1 MKCGS
6 RVLLWWLGLALL
18 VLLAIILPPTKSGAQ
33 ERSPAFRA
41 LYPDADPFL
50 RSIHATAQVKI
61 PRQRFSGI
69 TVPHHLLAADL
80 IAHAF
85 RIAQGERYDKIIVL
99 FPDHFKKTRLPFA
112 TTVRDFQTVFGAVKT
127 NQQDATRLL
136 AHRGLV
142 EASDLFEKDHGIGAI
157 LPYVRH
163 YFPDVAVVPI
173 AVALGSQKA
182 QWDQLVSALGGV
194 VTDKTL
200 IIQSTDFSH
209 YLPPHEAFQRDQEV
223 LNILSA
229 GDLDAVADLVQPKH
243 LDSRGA
249 QYVQMRLQREH
260 FQARPVVILNR
271 NSQAYSD
278 RLESETTSYVVQVYP
293 VRESKPVI
301 RQYEDKSSKTYCFVG
316 DTFFGRHMLDLVVSA
331 DRARRLLAE
340 MKSVLNGC
348 PLIVNLE
355 GVLVEEMPSN
365 LGKTM
370 LAMPAAL
377 SIEWLKALN
386 VVAVSVANNHV
397 RDLGDSPFQDMIDIL
412 TAAGIRVLR
421 HGEIQDLGPFRVV
434 ALTDLNSTGERRTDL
449 IGRDD
454 IELLAQASAAPP
466 LFAFPHWGTEY
477 DERPGA
483 RELELADGLR
493 RSAVSLIVGAHPHR
507 ASKAIEALA
516 GGEAQ
521 LVYSLGNFLF
531 DQRSELV
538 SGALLEVTLFDQG
551 TFFTRL
557 IPLPNFYKDAVRAT
571 P

>member
-6 RVLLWWLGLALL
+6 RVLLRWLGLALL
-18 VLLAIILPPTKSGAQ
+18 VVFAIVPPTKCEAQ
-33 ERSPAFRA
+33 ERSPAFSA
-41 LYPDADPFL
+41 LYLDAGPFL
-50 RSIHATAQVKI
+50 RSIHATGQVKI
-61 PRQRFSGI
+61 SRQRISGI

-85 RIAQGERYDKIIVL
+85 RIAQGERYDKIIIL

-112 TTVRDFQTVFGAVKT
+112 TTVRDFQTVFGAVRT
-127 NQQDATRLL
+127 NQPDATRLL

-163 YFPDVAVVPI
+163 FFPDVAIVPI
-173 AVALGSQKA
+173 AVALGSQRS
-182 QWDQLVSALGGV
+182 QWDQLVSALGGI

-209 YLPPHEAFQRDQEV
+209 YLPPYEAFQHDQEV

-229 GDLDAVADLVQPKH
+229 GDLDAVANLVQPKH

-260 FQARPVVILNR
+260 FQSRPVVILNR

-278 RLESETTSYVVQVYP
+278 RPESETTSYVVQVYP
-293 VRESKPVI
+293 APEPKPVI

-316 DTFFGRHMLDLVVSA
+316 DTFFGRHMLDLVAST

-370 LAMPAAL
+370 LAMPAEL

-397 RDLGDSPFQDMIDIL
+397 RDLGEAPFQEMIDML
-412 TAAGIRVLR
+412 AAAGIRVLR
-421 HGEIQDLGPFRVV
+421 DGDVQDLGPFRVV

-449 IGRDD
+449 VSRDD
-454 IELLAQASAAPP
+454 IDRLAQASAAPP
-466 LFAFPHWGTEY
+466 LFAFLHWGTEY
-477 DERPGA
+477 EERPGA
-483 RELELADGLR
+483 RERELADGLR

-507 ASKAIEALA
+507 ASQAIESLA
-516 GGEAQ
+516 GGQAQ

-557 IPLPNFYKDAVRAT
+557 IPLPNFYKDALRVA

>member
-6 RVLLWWLGLALL
+6 RVLLRWLALL
-18 VLLAIILPPTKSGAQ
+18 VLLAIVPPTTCDAQ
-33 ERSPAFRA
+33 ERSSAFRA

-50 RSIHATAQVKI
+50 RSIHVTAQSKI
-61 PRQRFSGI
+61 PRQKVSGL

-85 RIAQGERYDKIIVL
+85 RIAEGASYDKIIIL

-112 TTVRDFQTVFGAVKT
+112 TTLRDFQTAFGVVRT
-127 NQQDATRLL
+127 NRQDAARLL
-136 AHRGLV
+136 GQRGLV

-163 YFPDVAVVPI
+163 FFPDVAVVPI

-182 QWDQLVSALGGV
+182 QWDQLVSALDGV

-200 IIQSTDFSH
+200 IVQSTDFSH
-209 YLPPHEAFQRDQEV
+209 YLPPHEAFQHDQEV

-229 GDLDAVADLVQPKH
+229 GDLDAVANLVQPKH

-249 QYVQMRLQREH
+249 QYVQMRLQRER
-260 FQARPVVILNR
+260 FQSRPVVILNR
-271 NSQAYSD
+271 NSQSYSD
-278 RLESETTSYVVQVYP
+278 RPESETTSYIVQVYP
-293 VRESKPVI
+293 ARGSKPVV
-301 RQYEDKSSKTYCFVG
+301 RQHQDVSSKTYCFVG
-316 DTFFGRHMLDLVVSA
+316 DTFFGRHMLDLVASA
-331 DRARRLLAE
+331 DRAKRLLAD
-340 MKSVLNGC
+340 MRSVLNGC

-355 GVLVEEMPSN
+355 GVLVDEMPSN

-370 LAMPAAL
+370 LAMPAGL

-397 RDLGDSPFQDMIDIL
+397 RDLGEAPFHEMIDML
-412 TAAGIRVLR
+412 ATSGIRVLR
-421 HGEIQDLGPFRVV
+421 HGDVQDLGPFRVV

-449 IGRDD
+449 ISRDD
-454 IELLAQASAAPP
+454 IDRLAQASAVPP
-466 LFAFPHWGTEY
+466 LFAFLHWGTEY
-477 DERPGA
+477 EERPGA
-483 RELELADGLR
+483 RELELIDGLR
-493 RSAVSLIVGAHPHR
+493 RGAVSLIVGAHPHR
-507 ASKAIEALA
+507 ASQSIEALA
-516 GGEAQ
+516 GGQAQ

-531 DQRSELV
+531 DQRTELV

-557 IPLPNFYKDAVRAT
+557 IPLPNFYKDAVRAA

>member
-1 MKCGS
+1 MTCGS
-6 RVLLWWLGLALL
+6 RVLLRWLGLALL
-18 VLLAIILPPTKSGAQ
+18 VLVAIVPPTKCDAE

-50 RSIHATAQVKI
+50 RSIHATAQIKI
-61 PRQRFSGI
+61 PRQKVSGI

-85 RIAQGERYDKIIVL
+85 WVAEGESYDKIIIL

-112 TTVRDFQTVFGAVKT
+112 TTLRDFQTAFGIVRT
-127 NQQDATRLL
+127 NQPDTARLL

-142 EASDLFEKDHGIGAI
+142 EVSDLFEKDHGIGAI

-163 YFPDVAVVPI
+163 FFPDVTIVPI

-182 QWDQLVSALGGV
+182 QWDQLVSALGGI

-229 GDLDAVADLVQPKH
+229 GDLDAVSNLVQPKH

-260 FQARPVVILNR
+260 FQSRPVVILNR

-278 RLESETTSYVVQVYP
+278 RPESETTSYVVQVYP
-293 VRESKPVI
+293 ARESKPVV
-301 RQYEDKSSKTYCFVG
+301 RQYQNASSKTYCFVG
-316 DTFFGRHMLDLVVSA
+316 DTFFGRHMLDLVASA

-355 GVLVEEMPSN
+355 GVLIEEMPSN

-370 LAMPAAL
+370 LAMPAKL

-397 RDLGDSPFQDMIDIL
+397 RDLGEAPFQEMMGML
-412 TAAGIRVLR
+412 AAAGIRVLR
-421 HGEIQDLGPFRVV
+421 HGDVQDLGSFRVV

-454 IELLAQASAAPP
+454 IDRLTQASAAPP
-466 LFAFPHWGTEY
+466 LFAFLHWGAEY
-477 DERPGA
+477 EERPGA

-493 RSAVSLIVGAHPHR
+493 RGAVSLIVGAHPHR
-507 ASKAIEALA
+507 ASPAIESLA
-516 GGEAQ
+516 GGATQ

-538 SGALLEVTLFDQG
+538 SGTLLEVTLFDQG

-557 IPLPNFYKDAVRAT
+557 IPLPNFYKGAVRVA